1 MFNYLKYFK
10 VFKRLFMKINEK
22 KINLILILSAFC
34 TLVIVII
41 IIASITMILKTN
53 ILGKVNKKLGISK
66 KYAEEKVVEIDKKWS
81 EKLLS
86 GGYILHFRHAE
97 RDKWIDV
104 QMYDALESD
113 VHDNGINKSRMA
125 ENDYFGDAVCLNERG
140 LIQAKAMGELLKWI
154 NLPIGFVI
162 SSPSCRARQ
171 TADFAFDGYDQLN
184 RILVHE
190 GPYLEKKHDRINKLK
205 DFYLKLP
212 IEKNK
217 NTIVS
222 SHNSVIKK
230 EIFDEVNLSEVD
242 KRFKLEEGGF
252 YIISNDNNRLVLEY
266 KFHNFKNFTKN
277 FFPR

>member
-1 MFNYLKYFK
+1 
-10 VFKRLFMKINEK
+10 MKINEK
-22 KINLILILSAFC
+22 KINLILILSSFC
-34 TLVIVII
+34 ALVIALMIIGSII
-41 IIASITMILKTN
+41 IFLKTN
-53 ILGKVNKKLGISK
+53 ILKIVNKKLDINK
-66 KYAEEKVVEIDKKWS
+66 KYAEKIVELDKKWS
-81 EKLLS
+81 EKLLK

-113 VHDNGINKSRMA
+113 VHDKGTNKSRMA

-140 LIQAKAMGELLKWI
+140 LIQAKAMGELLEWI

-171 TADFAFDGYDQLN
+171 TADLAFDGYDQLN
-184 RILVHE
+184 RILVHD

-230 EIFDEVNLSEVD
+230 AIFDEVNLSKFE
-242 KRFKLEEGGF
+242 KRFPLEEGGF
-252 YIISNDNNRLVLEY
+252 YIISNDNNRLVLEH

>member
-1 MFNYLKYFK
+1 MK
-10 VFKRLFMKINEK
+10 VSEK

-66 KYAEEKVVEIDKKWS
+66 KYNEESLIETEKKWA
-81 EKLLS
+81 EKLLK

-113 VHDNGINKSRMA
+113 VHDKGINQSRMA
-125 ENDYFGDAVCLNERG
+125 EEDYFGDAVCLNERG
-140 LIQAKAMGELLKWI
+140 LIQAKAMGELLAWI

-171 TADFAFDGYDQLN
+171 TANLAFDGYDQLK
-184 RILVHE
+184 RILVHD
-190 GPYLEKKHDRINKLK
+190 GPYLEKKKDRINKLK

-212 IEKNK
+212 TEKNK
-217 NTIVS
+217 NTIIS
-222 SHNSVIKK
+222 SHNSVIQK
-230 EIFDEVNLSEVD
+230 EMFDEVKLIGFN
-242 KRFKLEEGGF
+242 KKFKLEEGGF
-252 YIISNDNNRLVLEY
+252 FIISNENNRLVLEY

>member
-1 MFNYLKYFK
+1 MLILFKYMNTFFKYLFGISFLMLL
-10 VFKRLFMKINEK
+10 VILFTSIVDLYEK
-22 KINLILILSAFC
+22 KDKILSFLKKNLIVTSEDYSSNEDNVYWA
-34 TLVIVII
+34 
-41 IIASITMILKTN
+41 N
-53 ILGKVNKKLGISK
+53 
-66 KYAEEKVVEIDKKWS
+66 EIMN
-81 EKLLS
+81 

-113 VHDNGINKSRMA
+113 VHDKGINQSRIA
-125 ENDYFGDAVCLNERG
+125 EKDYFGGAVCLNERG
-140 LIQAKAMGELLKWI
+140 LVQAKAMGELLKWI

-171 TADFAFDGYDQLN
+171 TANLAFDGYDQLN
-184 RILVHE
+184 RILVHD
-190 GPYLEKKHDRINKLK
+190 GPYLEKVHDRTNKLK

-222 SHNSVIKK
+222 AHNSVVKA
-230 EIFDEVNLSEVD
+230 EIFDVINSNEID
-242 KRFKLEEGGF
+242 KGFELEEGGF
-252 YIISNDNNRLVLEY
+252 YIISNKNNRLVLEY
-266 KFHNFKNFTKN
+266 EFHNFQKFIKN